1 MRATARLHDLS
12 LATLVRYSKTLDLGI
27 EPGAPHARQF
37 AQLTSAVLG
46 TVRSR
51 TAYSGGRSDPSG
63 SSDVSVSSTSEGP
76 GLGFATRSSA
86 TGTAVLG
93 LAESLCPACASF
105 LPRCCS
111 ARAELHETHNTCF
124 LPHHEKLPP
133 SSKDSFLDFM
143 RHRGKSIHQQVDMFL
158 RLPSSPP
165 DAFLPSLPHKRRSRE
180 TCVLQTHKRWT
191 REPFTQTRLCLNGGH
206 ADGSNSNSNGNSSNA
221 TTKTTITET
230 TTSDN
235 REIEEDNERGGRERR
250 REAKR
255 RGGREEKRDENDAP

>member
-1 MRATARLHDLS
+1 MLLRCDVVDHLPSIKSTAGRPPDSLEERHKKHLQETIHESNSQVTRPRS

-27 EPGAPHARQF
+27 EPEAPHARQF

-63 SSDVSVSSTSEGP
+63 SSDVSVSSTSKGP

-86 TGTAVLG
+86 MGTAVLG

-124 LPHHEKLPP
+124 LPHHEKLPR
-133 SSKDSFLDFM
+133 SS
-143 RHRGKSIHQQVDMFL
+143 
-158 RLPSSPP
+158 
-165 DAFLPSLPHKRRSRE
+165 
-180 TCVLQTHKRWT
+180 
-191 REPFTQTRLCLNGGH
+191 
-206 ADGSNSNSNGNSSNA
+206 
-221 TTKTTITET
+221 
-230 TTSDN
+230 
-235 REIEEDNERGGRERR
+235 
-250 REAKR
+250 
-255 RGGREEKRDENDAP
+255 